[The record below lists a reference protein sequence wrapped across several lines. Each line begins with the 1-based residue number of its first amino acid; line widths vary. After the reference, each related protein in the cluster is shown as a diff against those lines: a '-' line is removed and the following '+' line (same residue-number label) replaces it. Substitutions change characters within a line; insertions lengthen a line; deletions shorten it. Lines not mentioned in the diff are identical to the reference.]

1 MSDSDPVLH
10 ANHIPTLSE
19 AVCTSGS
26 DSEKFSGPDLNHLFH
41 NHIRPD
47 TADAAVMAKR
57 STRQSRPNSAQ
68 QMLNRAISG
77 QLGLNQV
84 AAANHQ
90 PSVEEV
96 LELTSQ
102 NSSAASANSSA
113 HKSKK
118 ARNQEIQLMTKSVI

>member
-19 AVCTSGS
+19 AVTTSGS
-26 DSEKFSGPDLNHLFH
+26 DSEKFGPDLNHLFH

-57 STRQSRPNSAQ
+57 STRHSRPNSAQ

-102 NSSAASANSSA
+102 NSSATSANSST

-118 ARNQEIQLMTKSVI
+118 VRNQKIQLKK

>member
-26 DSEKFSGPDLNHLFH
+26 DSEKYSGPDLNHLFH

-57 STRQSRPNSAQ
+57 STRHSRPNSAQ

-102 NSSAASANSSA
+102 NSSATSANSST

-118 ARNQEIQLMTKSVI
+118 VRNQKIQLKKWY